1 MSALDRLRGIP
12 VLPILNR
19 VDPCNPLKIA
29 EALMEGGI
37 GALEITLR
45 EQGAQSAL
53 SAIRKEFPDLLLG
66 AGSLTEADQI
76 NWISDQGLD
85 FGVSPGWQPDLWEK
99 AQSAE
104 LCYFPGVLTPT
115 ELSTVL
121 SSGCRTVKIFPIE
134 PVGGL
139 SYFRALTAPFQK
151 FSAHYL
157 PTGGIGESQVSA
169 YLDEQQVISVGGSWI
184 TPKELIQK
192 KDYPAM
198 KRLAQRA
205 KKLLHHGV

>member
-1 MSALDRLRGIP
+1 
-12 VLPILNR
+12 
-19 VDPCNPLKIA
+19 
-29 EALMEGGI
+29 MEGGI

-53 SAIRKEFPDLLLG
+53 TAIRKEFPDLLLG
-66 AGSLTEADQI
+66 AGSSTEADQI

-99 AQSAE
+99 AQSTD

-139 SYFRALTAPFQK
+139 SYFR
-151 FSAHYL
+151 H
-157 PTGGIGESQVSA
+157 
-169 YLDEQQVISVGGSWI
+169 
-184 TPKELIQK
+184 
-192 KDYPAM
+192 
-198 KRLAQRA
+198 
-205 KKLLHHGV
+205 